1 MNEKIIDALR
11 IITQGWKSSKTFDEI
26 LGALSKEITDEGSVT
41 VAFTIFFE
49 RLISRQI
56 EEESSEIAFRV
67 LSEYER
73 NRIGTENHSYLLKL
87 LNLGVIT
94 VYEMEMVLD
103 QVISVPEDIALTKED
118 INWMVL
124 FALTEISDNILPG
137 SRLALFSSDKI
148 N

>member
-73 NRIGTENHSYLLKL
+73 NRIGAENHSYLLKL

>member
-67 LSEYER
+67 LSEYE
-73 NRIGTENHSYLLKL
+73 IKKLGYDNHSYLLKL

-103 QVISVPEDIALTKED
+103 QVISVPEDIDFTKED

-124 FALTEISDNILPG
+124 FALTEISDDILPG

>member
-67 LSEYER
+67 LSKYE
-73 NRIGTENHSYLLKL
+73 IKKLGYDNHSYLLKL

-103 QVISVPEDIALTKED
+103 QVISVPEDIDFTKED

-124 FALTEISDNILPG
+124 FALTEISDDILPG

>member
-67 LSEYER
+67 LSEYETKR
-73 NRIGTENHSYLLKL
+73 LGYDNHSYLLKL

-103 QVISVPEDIALTKED
+103 QVISVPEDIDFTKED

-124 FALTEISDNILPG
+124 FALTEISDDILPG